1 VNRRLAIF
9 LAVLILLC
17 GIGLGYTYSIVPTY
31 VASAR
36 LQVDP
41 GTDDK
46 SQERTA
52 FVANEAQAL
61 TSNEMLDSVLAAV
74 NKNPAFWKFGSVSRL
89 RDTLAAVPVP
99 GTNVIEL
106 QARGSDREQLP
117 PLLEHWSAAYLE
129 SRGAR
134 RTVDRE
140 LTIEDARKA
149 VESLEMR
156 VVRKRAELDG
166 LRRRYGIVSPEREDN
181 EVAAEMKSLLAAL
194 NDARNKLIDAESRLS
209 SAKAG
214 MADGKAVYRAQDKAT
229 IAQFEQRLLESR
241 QKLKDLEVN
250 FTPQYLAIEPSV
262 KALHANI
269 AQLEKQIEDTRRVSQ
284 QALLNETGQE
294 LLTAQ
299 KNVSRLEA
307 QFGQRRNDALRFTSH
322 FAEQKAQA
330 SELGQVEAQLGQAR
344 QRLAL
349 LERSERGREPK
360 YELLGRPIVAEK
372 PAHPDYAL
380 YAAASVGGALIVA
393 LLAVLLVEFLDPRP
407 KPENSFPQPI
417 IQIAY
422 PALAGE
428 IAPPRIIGPMAALPL
443 RPEALPA
450 PDTATLRELSVT
462 EVYALWDAA
471 THDGRLALAALF
483 SGLTLDE
490 LAQLK
495 WNDVDLEGERVTIVQ
510 PARRVQPITEPF
522 VEQVKAKWQRRGDTD
537 AVAATGT
544 GRAYSIDDLAGL
556 IAAAAHDAG
565 IAQSQM
571 ISAETVRHTYIS
583 FLVKQGA
590 RLSELELVVGPVPPA
605 SFLYYRNLSRGAGV
619 PFTELNRQFPA
630 FRSA

>member
-1 VNRRLAIF
+1 VNRRLVIF
-9 LAVLILLC
+9 LAIFILVS

-31 VASAR
+31 LASAR

-46 SQERTA
+46 SHERAA

-61 TSNEMLDSVLAAV
+61 TSNEMLQSVLAAV
-74 NKNPAFWKFGSVSRL
+74 SNKPAFWNFASVSRL

-117 PLLEHWSAAYLE
+117 ALLEHWSAAYLE

-149 VESLEMR
+149 VESLEAR
-156 VVRKRAELDG
+156 VAQKRGELDG

-181 EVAAEMKSLLAAL
+181 EVAAEMKSLLTAL
-194 NDARNKLIDAESRLS
+194 NDARNKLVDSESRLS

-214 MADGKAVYRAQDKAT
+214 IADGKPVYRAQDKAT
-229 IAQFEQRLLESR
+229 IAQLEQRLLESR

-250 FTPQYLAIEPSV
+250 FTPQYLAMEPSV

-269 AQLEKQIEDTRRVSQ
+269 AQVEKQIEDTRRTSQ
-284 QALLNETGQE
+284 QALLNETTQD

-307 QFGQRRNDALRFTSH
+307 QFGQRRNDALKFTSR

-330 SELGQVEAQLGQAR
+330 SELGQVEAQLAQAR
-344 QRLAL
+344 QRLAQ
-349 LERSERGREPK
+349 LERSERAREPK
-360 YELLGRPIVAEK
+360 YELLGRPSVAEK
-372 PAHPDYAL
+372 PVHPDYAL
-380 YAAASVGGALIVA
+380 YAAASAGGAFLAA

-407 KPENSFPQPI
+407 KPQTSFAQPI

-422 PALAGE
+422 PALAGD
-428 IAPPRIIGPMAALPL
+428 IAPRIIGPMAALPL
-443 RPEALPA
+443 RREALPA
-450 PDTATLRELSVT
+450 PEQATLRELSVA

-471 THDGRLALAALF
+471 THDSRLALGALF

-490 LAQLK
+490 LAGLK
-495 WNDVDLEGERVTIVQ
+495 WNDVDLDGQRVTIVQ

-522 VEQVKAKWQRRGDTD
+522 AEQLKAKWQRRGDAD
-537 AVAATGT
+537 IVAATGT
-544 GRAYSIDDLAGL
+544 GRAYSVDDLEGL

-565 IAQSQM
+565 ITQSQT

-590 RLSELELVVGPVPPA
+590 RLSELELVVGPVAPA
-605 SFLYYRNLSRGAGV
+605 SFLHYRNLSHGAGV
-619 PFTELNRQFPA
+619 PFTELDRVFPT